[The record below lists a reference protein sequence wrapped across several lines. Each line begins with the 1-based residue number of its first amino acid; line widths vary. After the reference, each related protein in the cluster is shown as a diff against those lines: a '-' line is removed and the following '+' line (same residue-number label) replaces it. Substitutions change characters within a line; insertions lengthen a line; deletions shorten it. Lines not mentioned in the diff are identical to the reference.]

1 MTEKRNWT
9 RYWPIALIA
18 LAIALFFGSGLNS
31 QISID
36 SLAVNYAA
44 ITAYVDANP
53 VLAYLA
59 AGVLYVVA
67 VAVAFPA
74 AWIITVGFGV
84 VFGWVNGSI
93 LVIISAT
100 LGACLLYWA
109 ARTLLADFFKAR
121 AGRWLNEM
129 AEGFRRNAASYLLF
143 LRLTPVAP
151 FVLLNAL
158 PGLLNVPFFTYAWT
172 TALGIIPGTI
182 AYVSAGEGLRAIVAE
197 RAEAC
202 AANVPPCGEPLS
214 PSDLV
219 RPETLIAISL
229 LALVSL
235 LPVVLKWWRGRTE
248 AGKAGH

>member
-1 MTEKRNWT
+1 MTEKRSLT
-9 RYWPIALIA
+9 RFWPLALIA
-18 LAIALFFGSGLNS
+18 LAVALFFGLGLHR

-36 SLAVNYAA
+36 GLAVNYAA
-44 ITAYVDANP
+44 ITGYVAANP
-53 VLAYLA
+53 VLAYL
-59 AGVLYVVA
+59 GGGLLYVAA

-84 VFGWVNGSI
+84 VFGLVNGSI
-93 LVIISAT
+93 LVIVSAT
-100 LGACLLYWA
+100 LGACILYWA
-109 ARTLLADFFKAR
+109 ARTLLADFFRAR
-121 AGRWLNEM
+121 AGRWLNDM
-129 AEGFRRNAASYLLF
+129 ADGFRRNAASYLLF

-158 PGLLNVPFFTYAWT
+158 PGVLNVPFFTYAWT
-172 TALGIIPGTI
+172 TALGIIPGTL

-197 RAEAC
+197 RATAC
-202 AANVPPCGEPLS
+202 AAGVPPCGGPLS

-235 LPVVLKWWRGRTE
+235 LPVVLKWWRARGE
-248 AGKAGH
+248 AGKADR